1 MIEASGRE
9 KIICTAMLSDADE
22 IMEFIEREW
31 KQNHILS
38 KDKDFFLYEYANDN
52 ALNFVISKSEG
63 KINGILG
70 FLKSS
75 LDGNSTIWTTMWMV
89 SKSNGSPTLG
99 LRMLSYLQ
107 SQGYKSVMSSG
118 INPATEE
125 IYKYLGFHVGE
136 LGHYYIP
143 NWALEAYSIAKFNKE
158 NIDVSRS
165 HETPTNLIFKLV
177 TVQELKHSFKF
188 TKFTNKTP
196 RKDFEYFKKRFFEH
210 PIYNYEVY
218 GVIEGAE
225 ILSLLVV
232 RLVRC
237 GTSSCLRVVD
247 FYGQEE
253 TFGTH
258 ASNLC
263 KKMFAEGHEYID
275 ILTFGLSDHLLRN
288 SGFNRLDHLQSEI
301 VVPNLFEP
309 FVQKN
314 VKVFFFSNIEN
325 LADQRIYK
333 ADGDQDRPSLM
344 GL

>member
-1 MIEASGRE
+1 MIY
-9 KIICTAMLSDADE
+9 TAMLSDADE

-38 KDKDFFLYEYANDN
+38 KNKDFFLYEYASKG
-52 ALNFVISKSEG
+52 ALNFVISKSED

-75 LDGNSTIWTTMWMV
+75 LDENSTVWTTMWKV

-118 INPATEE
+118 INAATEE

-143 NWALEAYSIAKFNKE
+143 NRILETYNIAKFNKE
-158 NIDVSRS
+158 KLDIPCS
-165 HETPTNLIFKLV
+165 HEMPTNLIFKQV
-177 TVQELKHSFKF
+177 TIQELKHSFEF
-188 TKFTNKTP
+188 TKFLNKTP
-196 RKDFEYFKKRFFEH
+196 CKDFEYFKKRFFEH

-218 GVIEGAE
+218 GVFEGAE

-237 GTSSCLRVVD
+237 GTSSCLRIVD

-258 ASNLC
+258 ALNLC
-263 KKMFAEGHEYID
+263 KKMFSEGHEYID
-275 ILTFGLSDHLLRN
+275 ILTFGLSDHLLKK
-288 SGFNRLDHLQSEI
+288 SGFNRLDHSQLEI
-301 VVPNLFEP
+301 VVPNHFEP

-314 VKVFFFSNIEN
+314 VKVGFFSNIKN
-325 LADQRIYK
+325 LADLRIYK
-333 ADGDQDRPSLM
+333 ADGDQDRPSLK
-344 GL
+344 GYENE